1 MLSTRNISE
10 NVFLIKGERNASFP
24 FCNSYLIQEKNDL
37 IVVDP
42 QCGAARLTDGIASI
56 GCSLEDITAILN
68 THFHIDHSTASNR
81 LSSKYNIPVYMH
93 EYDAPMITSW
103 DNMYSQY
110 MIRTSEHKR
119 IFYEMFH
126 DTGGFSPFHVSNTF
140 KCNDTLPLGIRAIHS
155 PGHTPGHCCFEYN
168 GILFS
173 GDIELNV
180 PWVGNASSS
189 VGDFMKTINRLS
201 EMEFKCILPGH
212 GDPCY
217 GEIKETFRQY
227 YKKLTEHEESIYRIL
242 TQTPKPM
249 DKILPFIKK
258 FLPPSFRKKFNGRE
272 NPLPDHFENI
282 ANFQYLKHME
292 SVGTVESTCMP
303 DRQIMWSKQT
313 PTERKQPIGRQ
324 GSAH

>member
-1 MLSTRNISE
+1 MLSTINILD
-10 NVFLIKGERNASFP
+10 NVVLIRGERNASFP
-24 FCNSYLIQEKNDL
+24 FCNSYLIKEKNEL
-37 IVVDP
+37 IVIDP
-42 QCGAARLTDGIASI
+42 QCGASRLTDGIASL
-56 GCSLEDITAILN
+56 GCTIKDITAILN

-93 EYDAPMITSW
+93 EYDASMITSW
-103 DNMYSQY
+103 DKMYSQY
-110 MIRTSEHKR
+110 MIRTPKQKKV
-119 IFYEMFH
+119 FYKMFH
-126 DTGGFSPFHVSNTF
+126 DAGGFSPFQVSNTF
-140 KCNDTLPLGIRAIHS
+140 KCDDILPLKIKAIHS

-189 VGDFMKTINRLS
+189 VGDFMQTINKLS
-201 EMEFKCILPGH
+201 EMGFKCIMPGH

-217 GEIKETFRQY
+217 SKIKETLLQY
-227 YKKLTEHEESIYRIL
+227 CKKLTEHEEDIYKIL

-258 FLPPSFRKKFNGRE
+258 FLPPSFTKKFNDRE
-272 NPLPDHFENI
+272 NPLPYHFESI

-292 SVGTVESTCMP
+292 SIGMAESTFLS
-303 DRQIMWSKQT
+303 DRQIMWSKPTPSQT
-313 PTERKQPIGRQ
+313 ENN
-324 GSAH
+324 